1 MNNKVIIAIVVGI
14 AMVIGVGFAIG
25 YSNELDTL
33 GESENQIE
41 VGTDEGKQFTLELSD
56 SVSTTSNQP

>member
-1 MNNKVIIAIVVGI
+1 
-14 AMVIGVGFAIG
+14 MVIGVGFAIG

-33 GESENQIE
+33 GDPENQIE
-41 VGTDEGKQFTLELSD
+41 VETDEGKQYTLELSD

>member
-1 MNNKVIIAIVVGI
+1 
-14 AMVIGVGFAIG
+14 MVIGVGFAIG

-41 VGTDEGKQFTLELSD
+41 VGTDEGKQFILELSD

>member
-1 MNNKVIIAIVVGI
+1 
-14 AMVIGVGFAIG
+14 MVIGVGFAIG

-33 GESENQIE
+33 GESENQVE
-41 VGTDEGKQFTLELSD
+41 VGTDEGKHFALELSD